1 MLAIIVFVTGI
12 SILCVETSSLGII
25 DSVLAQTTMDN
36 ATNATLTTG
45 AGNMT
50 GANMTGGNATVG
62 NASGSISAECGPY
75 RPAC

>member
-1 MLAIIVFVTGI
+1 MKNSKLLAIIVFVTGI
-12 SILCVETSSLGII
+12 SILGAETFSLGII

-50 GANMTGGNATVG
+50 GANMTQSGNI
-62 NASGSISAECGPY
+62 SGCGTECF
-75 RPAC
+75 

>member
-1 MLAIIVFVTGI
+1 MKNSKMLAIIVFVTGI
-12 SILCVETSSLGII
+12 SILGVETSNLGII

-50 GANMTGGNATVG
+50 GANMTQSGNI
-62 NASGSISAECGPY
+62 SGCGTECF
-75 RPAC
+75 

>member
-12 SILCVETSSLGII
+12 SILGAETSSLGII

-50 GANMTGGNATVG
+50 GANMTQSGNI
-62 NASGSISAECGPY
+62 SGCGTECF
-75 RPAC
+75 

>member
-1 MLAIIVFVTGI
+1 MKNSKMLAIIVFVTGI
-12 SILCVETSSLGII
+12 SILGAETSILGII

-50 GANMTGGNATVG
+50 GANMTQSGNI
-62 NASGSISAECGPY
+62 SGCGTECF
-75 RPAC
+75 

>member
-1 MLAIIVFVTGI
+1 MKNSKMLAIIVFVTGI
-12 SILCVETSSLGII
+12 SILGVETSSLGII

-50 GANMTGGNATVG
+50 GANMTQSGNI
-62 NASGSISAECGPY
+62 SGCGTECF
-75 RPAC
+75 

>member
-1 MLAIIVFVTGI
+1 MKNSKMLAIIVFVTGI
-12 SILCVETSSLGII
+12 SILGAETSSLGII

-50 GANMTGGNATVG
+50 GANMTQSGNISGCG
-62 NASGSISAECGPY
+62 NECF
-75 RPAC
+75 

>member
-1 MLAIIVFVTGI
+1 MKNSKMLAIIMFVTGI
-12 SILCVETSSLGII
+12 SILGVETSSLGII

-50 GANMTGGNATVG
+50 GANMTQSGNI
-62 NASGSISAECGPY
+62 SGCGTECF
-75 RPAC
+75 

>member
-1 MLAIIVFVTGI
+1 MKNSKMLAIIVFVTGI
-12 SILCVETSSLGII
+12 SILGAETSSLGII

-50 GANMTGGNATVG
+50 GANMTQSGNI
-62 NASGSISAECGPY
+62 SGCGTECF
-75 RPAC
+75 

>member
-1 MLAIIVFVTGI
+1 MKNSKMLAIIVFVTGI

-50 GANMTGGNATVG
+50 GANMTQSGNI
-62 NASGSISAECGPY
+62 SGCGTECF
-75 RPAC
+75 